1 MESIKSILVGLD
13 QTEVDK
19 TLIEFASFISL
30 SSHVKSIYFLN
41 VLRNLSVPNDILEE
55 FPDLINNA
63 LAERK
68 KQLKEYVNKYI
79 KVNSDVEIEIIVKSG
94 SGLKTF
100 LSEINKFDID
110 LVVIGRKDSP
120 KMSGILV
127 QRLAR
132 RAGTNLLIVPEGGEN
147 NLKDLSKDKKVIV
160 PADFSKHSSLA
171 LEHAIEIATISKTK
185 VEIICQHV
193 YSVPIGYHYSGKS
206 HEEFAEI
213 LKQNAEKYYD
223 SFIKN
228 VDAKGIKITP
238 VCTLDE
244 DDDLVENIYKLA
256 LDIDADGI
264 IFGAKGISAVS
275 ALFLGSIA
283 EKMIKLDTKFPL
295 MVVRR
300 KGENANILDYIKEM

>member
-1 MESIKSILVGLD
+1 MESIKRILVGLD
-13 QTEVDK
+13 HTEIDK

-41 VLRNLSVPNDILEE
+41 VIRNLSVPKDILEE
-55 FPDLINNA
+55 FPDLIDNA

-68 KQLKEYVNKYI
+68 QQLEEYVDKYI
-79 KVNSDVEIEIIVKSG
+79 KVNSDVEIQIVVKSG

-100 LSEINKFDID
+100 LSQINKFNID

-147 NLKDLSKDKKVIV
+147 NLKDLNKDKKVIV

-171 LEHAIEIATISKTK
+171 LEHAIEIATISKSQ

-213 LKQNAEKYYD
+213 LKQNAEKYYQ

-256 LDIDADGI
+256 LDINADGI

-283 EKMIKLDTKFPL
+283 EKMIKLDTRFPL